1 MIVYYISDMVIKE
14 VDTFTKD
21 DTEKSDVDTHNQST
35 QNPRTLHQL
44 YQCTKTMGLYDY
56 VMITKSLMQRRTQ
69 INTLYSIFKTLWK
82 V

>member
-1 MIVYYISDMVIKE
+1 MVIKE
-14 VDTFTKD
+14 ADTFTKD

-35 QNPRTLHQL
+35 QNPSTLHQL
-44 YQCTKTMGLYDY
+44 NKCTKTMGLYDY
-56 VMITKSLMQRRTQ
+56 VMITESLMQRRTQ